1 MNAPTDGDLPVLRE
15 AKLLACH
22 FTRPYALERA
32 LQDIDLDKDCTD
44 RHRIDSDRNQ
54 DRSILRNI
62 DKSAYSFRKSRHYT
76 ARIGSFVVLSGVS
89 RQPSVD

>member
-1 MNAPTDGDLPVLRE
+1 MNAPSNGGLPVLRE
-15 AKLLACH
+15 AKLLDCH
-22 FTRPYALERA
+22 FTRPYVVESA

-54 DRSILRNI
+54 DRSISRNI
-62 DKSAYSFRKSRHYT
+62 DKSAYSFRKRRHYT
-76 ARIGSFVVLSGVS
+76 ARIGSFGALSGVS